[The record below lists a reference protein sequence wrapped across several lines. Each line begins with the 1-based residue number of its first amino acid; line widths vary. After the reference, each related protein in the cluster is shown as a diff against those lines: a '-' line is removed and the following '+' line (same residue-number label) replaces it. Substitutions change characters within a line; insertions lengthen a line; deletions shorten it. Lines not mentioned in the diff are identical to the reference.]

1 MGRYT
6 GPRAKI
12 ARRFGE
18 RVFANN
24 KTSKVL
30 EKRPG
35 RPGQHGAKRVRK
47 LSEYGEQLKE
57 KQKARFIYGMMEKQ
71 FRLFFE
77 RARAMK
83 GITGENLL
91 RLCETR
97 LDNVVYRMG
106 IAPTRAAARQLVSHR
121 HVTVNGKVCGIPS
134 YIVSVGEVIGLR
146 EKSQKLLVVE
156 QSIERSKC
164 SAAWLTFDTTTKQ
177 GSLTSLP
184 TREEIPEQIDVQ
196 KIVEL
201 YSR

>member
-24 KTSKVL
+24 KTSKAL
-30 EKRPG
+30 EKRPN

-71 FRLFFE
+71 FHLFFE
-77 RARAMK
+77 RARAQK

-106 IAPTRAAARQLVSHR
+106 IAPTRAAARQLVTHR

-134 YIVSVGEVIGLR
+134 YIVSVGETISLR
-146 EKSQKLLVVE
+146 EKSLKLQAVE
-156 QSIERSKC
+156 QSLEHSKV
-164 SAAWLTFDTTTKQ
+164 SVAWLTFDAATKQ

>member
-18 RVFANN
+18 RVFANV
-24 KTSKVL
+24 KTSKAL
-30 EKRPG
+30 EKRPN

-71 FRLFFE
+71 FHLFFE

-97 LDNVVYRMG
+97 LDNVIYRMG
-106 IAPTRAAARQLVSHR
+106 IAPTRAAARQLVTHR

-134 YIVSVGEVIGLR
+134 YIVSVGETISLR
-146 EKSQKLLVVE
+146 EKSRKLVAVE
-156 QSIERSKC
+156 QSIEHSKVTV
-164 SAAWLTFDTTTKQ
+164 AWLQFDAATMQ

>member
-6 GPRAKI
+6 GSRSKI

-18 RVFANN
+18 PVFANA
-24 KTSKVL
+24 KTSKAI
-30 EKRPG
+30 EKRPN
-35 RPGQHGAKRVRK
+35 RPGQHGGKRVRK

-77 RARAMK
+77 RARAMQ

-91 RLCETR
+91 RLCEMR
-97 LDNVVYRMG
+97 LDNVVFRLG
-106 IAPTRAAARQLVSHR
+106 IAPTRAAARQLVTHR

-134 YIVSVGEVIGLR
+134 YIVRVGETISLR
-146 EKSQKLLVVE
+146 EKSQKLLAVE
-156 QSIERSKC
+156 QSLKQSKV
-164 SAAWLTFDTTTKQ
+164 SVAWLTFDHATMQ
-177 GSLTSLP
+177 GSLQSVP
-184 TREEIPEQIDVQ
+184 NRDEIPENIDVQ
-196 KIVEL
+196 AIVEL

>member
-1 MGRYT
+1 MARFT
-6 GPRAKI
+6 GSRSKVC
-12 ARRFGE
+12 RRFGE
-18 RVFANN
+18 AIFANASMQ
-24 KTSKVL
+24 KIL
-30 EKRPG
+30 DRRPN

-77 RARAMK
+77 RAKAQK
-83 GITGENLL
+83 GITGDNLL

-97 LDNVVYRMG
+97 LDNVIFRMG
-106 IAPTRAAARQLVSHR
+106 IAPTRSAARQLVTHR

-134 YIVSVGEVIGLR
+134 YIVRVGETISLR
-146 EKSQKLLVVE
+146 EKSRKLVAVE
-156 QSIERSKC
+156 QCLEHSKV
-164 SAAWLTFDTTTKQ
+164 SVGWLTFDRATMQ

-184 TREEIPEQIDVQ
+184 TREEIPENIDVQ
-196 KIVEL
+196 AIVEL